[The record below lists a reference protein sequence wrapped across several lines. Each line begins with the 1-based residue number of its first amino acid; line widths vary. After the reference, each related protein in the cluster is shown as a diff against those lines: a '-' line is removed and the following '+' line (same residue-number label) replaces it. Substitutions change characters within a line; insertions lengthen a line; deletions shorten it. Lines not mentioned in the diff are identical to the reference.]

1 MNSTNHFKL
10 LNLQKSAK
18 HTQNYKLIVVKFEV
32 KTLSLREKYYI
43 KLNKLEMITLTE
55 NNANKP
61 KLFIFENK

>member
-1 MNSTNHFKL
+1 MNSTNHLKL

-32 KTLSLREKYYI
+32 KTLSLRGKYHR

-61 KLFIFENK
+61 KLSIFENK

>member
-1 MNSTNHFKL
+1 MNSANHFKL

-61 KLFIFENK
+61 KLSIFENK

>member
-1 MNSTNHFKL
+1 MNSTNHLKL

-18 HTQNYKLIVVKFEV
+18 HTQNYKLTVVKFEV
-32 KTLSLREKYYI
+32 KTLSLRGKYHR

-61 KLFIFENK
+61 KLSIFENK